1 MQNTRSIK
9 PRWAEGHCKIRSSDE
24 ARLVELLRQLPR
36 ADFEFRPLGSSSLGI
51 GVLGFLG
58 L

>member
-1 MQNTRSIK
+1 MQNTRSVN
-9 PRWAEGHCKIRSSDE
+9 PPWAEGRCKIRSSDE

-36 ADFEFRPLGSSSLGI
+36 ADFEFRLGSLSLGL